1 MTVLAALFW
10 AFGLTV
16 FVLGLQGLLYFPL
29 TIAYEA
35 WKRRTLA
42 RLPPFAGKVTVVV
55 PAYNEART
63 IRLALDTL
71 LESEGV
77 ELEVVVVDDG
87 STDGTAEEVQELHDR
102 GRVRLIRQKNAGKA
116 RALDA
121 GIAAATGEVVLYTD
135 ADSLFYRDTVA
146 QMARWFADPAIDA
159 VCGNDAPLRAG
170 TGLQKLLVIT
180 THIGTGY
187 VRRAL
192 SLLRCLPIISGNLG
206 AIRRRVLL
214 EIGGFR
220 PIWGEDLEITWRL
233 HAHGKRIVFDPEPAV
248 LADCPATFAAL
259 WKQRVRWVRSYLK
272 IAWLHRGLFFR
283 RSAFPFSLYLPVN
296 FANMALVPLLQTALL
311 LTLPLALTRGW
322 LRLDG
327 PWELFSWLGLI
338 FFLAVAV
345 YGILLDREPEDLRYL
360 PWGLWIL
367 PVSYFYNAVV
377 IYSWWKEMR
386 RAEEKWEKIG
396 RLGPAPAAP
405 RAWSFA
411 AALLAVALAGAATTW
426 TVMAR
431 REQERA
437 PPPVPALT
445 GAEGARPAFQLSL
458 STHFDAWPDWR
469 DATRKLLERPVVGMV
484 DMVGVGAGRTE
495 WTYFRWAGHEDR
507 WSNHQKGEARDLL
520 LTATEELHRSGF
532 RVAAFI
538 DLYAPKWI
546 ETHPGT
552 AAVQVNGL
560 PHPEQVSLAELCE
573 GAFGKLVLEMVE
585 ELAARYP
592 IDAVDLTEASYYGT
606 SYGEADLASYR
617 RVTGKKAWPRD
628 WRGRVDIDDP
638 SVWEWKAALF
648 TGFVARAAEVAH
660 RHGKLLYVDVATSW
674 KDLSRDGRDHGQD
687 YARLL
692 EHADHLV
699 IWDYWVLEGQP
710 PEASKA
716 LAERLGAVLPPG
728 RWTLSL
734 GMWGPG
740 GRVVTP
746 EELAQ
751 GLSFAVAGGA
761 HRIWVTPN
769 DQLTPAH
776 WEQILRAWVVPVK
789 PPRTPPR
796 SSPDSP
802 GTGTPVAPEKR

>member
-1 MTVLAALFW
+1 MALLGALFW

-29 TIAYEA
+29 TVAYEV
-35 WKRRTLA
+35 WKRRTLR
-42 RLPPFAGKVTVVV
+42 RLPPFTGKVSVVV
-55 PAYNEART
+55 PAYNEGRT
-63 IRLALDTL
+63 LRIAIDTL
-71 LESEGV
+71 LESRGV
-77 ELEVVVVDDG
+77 DLEVIVVDDG
-87 STDGTAEEVQELHDR
+87 STDETAASVQDLHDR
-102 GRVRLIRQKNAGKA
+102 GSIRLLRQANAGKA

-121 GIAAATGEVVLYTD
+121 GIAAASGEVVLYTD

-146 QMARWFADPAIDA
+146 QMARWFADSTIDA
-159 VCGNDAPLRAG
+159 VCGNDTPLRAG

-192 SLLRCLPIISGNLG
+192 SVLRCLPIISGNLG
-206 AIRRRVLL
+206 AIRRRVLQ

-220 PIWGEDLEITWRL
+220 SIWGEDLEITWRL
-233 HAHGKRIVFDPEPAV
+233 HAHRKRIVFDPEPSV

-283 RSAFPFSLYLPVN
+283 PAAFPFSLYLPVN
-296 FANMALVPLLQTALL
+296 FANMALVPLLQTALF
-311 LTLPLALTRGW
+311 LALPWAVTRGW
-322 LRLDG
+322 LRLSG
-327 PWELFSWLGLI
+327 PWELFSWLGLT

-345 YGILLDREPEDLRYL
+345 YGILLDREPEDLWYL

-396 RLGPAPAAP
+396 RLGPAPATP
-405 RAWSFA
+405 RAWGFA
-411 AALLAVALAGAATTW
+411 ASLLAVALAGGAATW

-431 REQERA
+431 RQLERA
-437 PPPVPALT
+437 PPPSAPIL

-495 WTYFRWAGHEDR
+495 WAYFRWAGREER
-507 WSNHQKGEARDLL
+507 WSNHQKGESQDLL
-520 LTATEELHRSGF
+520 RTAAEELRQRGF

-552 AAVQVNGL
+552 AAVQVNGA
-560 PHPEQVSLAELCE
+560 PHPEQVGLAELCE
-573 GAFGKLVLEMVE
+573 GEFGKLVLEMVE
-585 ELAARYP
+585 VLAAHYP
-592 IDAVDLTEASYYGT
+592 IDAVDLTEASYYDT
-606 SYGEADLASYR
+606 SFGEADLASYR
-617 RVTGKKAWPRD
+617 KVTGKKAWPRD
-628 WRGRVDIDDP
+628 WRGRVDVEDP
-638 SVWEWKAALF
+638 NIWEWKTRLF
-648 TGFVARAAEVAH
+648 TAFVARAAEVVH
-660 RHGKLLYVDVATSW
+660 RHGKLLYVDVAASW

-687 YARLL
+687 YAKLL
-692 EHADHLV
+692 QHADHLV

-710 PEASKA
+710 PEASRA
-716 LAERLGAVLPPG
+716 LAERLSAVLPPG

-740 GRVVTP
+740 GRVVSP
-746 EELAQ
+746 EQLAQ
-751 GLSFAVAGGA
+751 GLAFSLAGGA

-769 DQLTPAH
+769 DQLDGPH
-776 WEQILRAWVVPVK
+776 WEEILRAWIVPVK
-789 PPRTPPR
+789 PPRPAREPAGAA
-796 SSPDSP
+796 PA
-802 GTGTPVAPEKR
+802 APEKR

>member
-1 MTVLAALFW
+1 MTLLAALFW

-29 TIAYEA
+29 TVAYEV
-35 WKRRTLA
+35 WKRRALA
-42 RLPPFAGKVTVVV
+42 RLPPFTGRVTVVV
-55 PAYNEART
+55 PAYNEGRT
-63 IRLALDTL
+63 IRLALETL

-77 ELEVVVVDDG
+77 DLEVVVVDDG
-87 STDGTAEEVQELHDR
+87 STDGTADLVQDLHDQ
-102 GRVRLIRQKNAGKA
+102 GRIRLLRQANAGKA

-135 ADSLFYRDTVA
+135 ADSLFYRRTVA

-206 AIRRRVLL
+206 AIRRRVLQ

-233 HAHGKRIVFDPEPAV
+233 QAHGKRIVFDPEPAV

-283 RSAFPFSLYLPVN
+283 RAAFPFSLYLPVN
-296 FANMALVPLLQTALL
+296 FANMALVPLLQTALFL
-311 LTLPLALTRGW
+311 ALPLALTQGW
-322 LRLDG
+322 LRPG
-327 PWELFSWLGLI
+327 GTWEVLAWLGLP
-338 FFLAVAV
+338 FFAAVAV
-345 YGILLDREPEDLRYL
+345 YSILLDREPGDLRYL

-367 PVSYFYNAVV
+367 PVSYFFNAVV
-377 IYSWWKEMR
+377 FYSWWKEMR

-405 RAWSFA
+405 RAWAFA
-411 AALLAVALAGAATTW
+411 AALVAVALAGAAATW
-426 TVMAR
+426 TVMVR

-437 PPPVPALT
+437 PPPAPQVL
-445 GAEGARPAFQLSL
+445 GAEAARPAFQLSL

-469 DATRKLLERPVVGMV
+469 DATRQLLSRPVVGMV

-495 WTYFRWAGHEDR
+495 WTYFRWEGHEDR

-520 LTATEELHRSGF
+520 RTATEELRRRGH

-538 DLYAPKWI
+538 DLYAPQWI
-546 ETHPGT
+546 AGHPGT
-552 AAVQVNGL
+552 AAVQVNGK
-560 PHPEQVSLAELCE
+560 PHAEQVSLAELCE
-573 GAFGKLVLEMVE
+573 GRFGDLVLEMVE
-585 ELAARYP
+585 YLAAHYP
-592 IDAVDLTEASYYGT
+592 VDAVDLTEASYGDT
-606 SYGEADLASYR
+606 SYGEADLDSYR
-617 RVTGKKAWPRD
+617 RVTGRKAWPRD
-628 WRGRVDIDDP
+628 WRGRVDVNDP
-638 SVWEWKAALF
+638 SVWEWKTRLF
-648 TGFVARAAEVAH
+648 TGFVARAAEAAH
-660 RHGKLLYVDVATSW
+660 RHGKLLYVDVAASW

-687 YARLL
+687 YRELL
-692 EHADHLV
+692 RHADHLV
-699 IWDYWVLEGQP
+699 VWDYWVLEGQP

-734 GMWGPG
+734 GLWGPG
-740 GRVVTP
+740 GRPVTP

-751 GLSFAVAGGA
+751 GLAFSLAGGA
-761 HRIWVTPN
+761 RRIWVTPN
-769 DQLTPAH
+769 DQLRPPH
-776 WEQILRAWVVPVK
+776 WEEILRAWIVPVK
-789 PPRTPPR
+789 PPRPAPASVPTPAGLP
-796 SSPDSP
+796 PA
-802 GTGTPVAPEKR
+802 APEKR